1 MKSALKPMS
10 NSNPLQLALDA
21 ATLTADVACHGTIAK
36 ALPPQ
41 AREAACEAAFNL
53 HMLRGDFDEKPQRP
67 PVRQPRHPK
76 KENAR

>member
-1 MKSALKPMS
+1 MSKSDPAIVAL
-10 NSNPLQLALDA
+10 NV
-21 ATLTADVACHGTIAK
+21 ATVAADVACHGDVAK
-36 ALPPQ
+36 MLPSQ

-53 HMLRGDFDEKPQRP
+53 HVLRGDVDEKPQRP